1 MTAAELELTRSWATR
16 RRGPGHWLASL
27 RLMLRWELSSLR
39 LVLPVTIAV
48 QLLFGAGFVIGFGL
62 ILPDISTIAATYLVT
77 GAAAMTLILVGLTIG
92 PQFVS
97 DHKQRGTYEFL
108 WSLPTPRSA
117 ATAAWFVVTLIFGLP
132 AFVATLLVGSWRYD
146 LELSVSVAPLLPA
159 VLLVVFTATM
169 LGYALAHAV
178 ASPMVVMGL
187 TQVMIFGVVGFTP
200 INYPAERLPDWLQ
213 QVHTWLPL
221 ESMGQVV
228 RAALT
233 DGLVAGVARPYVVLV
248 VWASVSVAIVAA
260 TLSRRG

>member
-1 MTAAELELTRSWATR
+1 MTTVELELARSWATE
-16 RRGPGHWLASL
+16 RRGPGHWVASL
-27 RLMLRWELSSLR
+27 GLMLRWELSSLR

-48 QLLFGAGFVIGFGL
+48 QLLFGAGFAIGFGL
-62 ILPDISTIAATYLVT
+62 ILPDISAVAATYLVT

-92 PQFVS
+92 PQFVTN
-97 DHKQRGTYEFL
+97 HKQRGTYEFL

-117 ATAAWFVVTLIFGLP
+117 STAAWFVVTLMLGLP

-146 LELSVSVAPLLPA
+146 LELSVSLAPLLPA

-178 ASPMVVMGL
+178 ASPMVVMGM
-187 TQVMIFGVVGFTP
+187 TQVMIFAVVGFSP
-200 INYPAERLPDWLQ
+200 INYPADRLPAWLQ
-213 QVHTWLPL
+213 QLHTWLPF
-221 ESMGQVV
+221 EPMGQVV

-233 DGLVAGVARPYVVLV
+233 DGFVTDLARPYVVLV

>member
-1 MTAAELELTRSWATR
+1 MTAAELELTRSWATE
-16 RRGPGHWLASL
+16 RRGPAHWLANL

-39 LVLPVTIAV
+39 LMLPVTIAV
-48 QLLFGAGFVIGFGL
+48 QLLFGAGLTIGFGL
-62 ILPDISTIAATYLVT
+62 LLPDISPLAATYLVT

-92 PQFVS
+92 PQFIS
-97 DHKQRGTYEFL
+97 GHKQRGTYEFL

-146 LELSVSVAPLLPA
+146 LELSVSLVSLVPA

-178 ASPMVVMGL
+178 PSPMVVMGL
-187 TQVMIFGVVGFTP
+187 TQVLIFAVVGFSP
-200 INYPAERLPDWLQ
+200 INYPADRLPEWLQ
-213 QVHTWLPL
+213 QVHAWMPF

-233 DGLVAGVARPYVVLV
+233 DGIVTDIARPHVVLG

>member
-1 MTAAELELTRSWATR
+1 MTAVELELARAWATE
-16 RRGPGHWLASL
+16 RRGPGHWFASL

-48 QLLFGAGFVIGFGL
+48 QLLFGAGLTIGFGL
-62 ILPDISTIAATYLVT
+62 FLPDISTVAATYLVT
-77 GAAAMTLILVGLTIG
+77 GAAAMTLILVGLTVG

-97 DHKQRGTYEFL
+97 AHKQRGTYEFL
-108 WSLPTPRSA
+108 WSLPAPRSA

-146 LELSVSVAPLLPA
+146 LELSVSVVALLPA

-178 ASPMVVMGL
+178 SSPMVVMGIA
-187 TQVMIFGVVGFTP
+187 QVMVFAVVGFSP
-200 INYPAERLPDWLQ
+200 INYPADRLPTWLQ
-213 QVHTWLPL
+213 QVHAWLPL
-221 ESMGQVV
+221 EPMGQVV

-233 DGLVAGVARPYVVLV
+233 EGFVTDVVRPHMVLV
-248 VWASVSVAIVAA
+248 VWASASVAIVAA